1 MPIDRFSVT
10 FTVAAP
16 PADVFAHLADPQSY
30 VGLSPLVVLVRDVRP
45 VRDDRDRPAVAYVA
59 VERFRWGPLRW
70 DNPIRVTMTA
80 LEGRVISS
88 VVSPGAVRLDSTVDL
103 AADGTGT
110 RVTETIEV
118 RSPGPLRRFVT
129 GKARSVQ
136 SARRSELTRRMGPIR
151 HPRQTG

>member
-10 FTVAAP
+10 YTVAAP
-16 PADVFAHLADPQSY
+16 PAEVFAHLAEPQSY

-45 VRDDRDRPAVAYVA
+45 VRDDRGRDAVEYVA

-80 LEGRVISS
+80 LDGQVISA

-103 AADGTGT
+103 AASGTGT
-110 RVTETIEV
+110 EVTETIEV

-136 SARRSELTRRMGPIR
+136 TARRTELTRRLGRI
-151 HPRQTG
+151 

>member
-1 MPIDRFSVT
+1 MAIDRFSVT
-10 FTVAAP
+10 YTVGAP
-16 PADVFAHLADPQSY
+16 PAEVFAHLTDPQSY

-45 VRDDRDRPAVAYVA
+45 VRDDRGRDAVEYVA

-80 LEGRVISS
+80 LDGRVLSS

-103 AADGTGT
+103 VASGTGT
-110 RVTETIEV
+110 DVTETIEV
-118 RSPGPLRRFVT
+118 RSPGVLRRFVT

-136 SARRSELTRRMGPIR
+136 SERRAELTRRMTR
-151 HPRQTG
+151 R